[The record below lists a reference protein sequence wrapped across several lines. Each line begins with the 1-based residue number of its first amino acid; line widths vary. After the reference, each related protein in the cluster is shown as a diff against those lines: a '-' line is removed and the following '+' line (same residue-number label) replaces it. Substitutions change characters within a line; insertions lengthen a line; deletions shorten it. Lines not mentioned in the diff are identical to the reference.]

1 MDHQSSRQDENPG
14 DQHGQVD
21 SRSTGPDKGSKY
33 YSGMSAHRSTRLD
46 HCSREHYGPKD
57 HLDNSKLNSKFS
69 SHRCLNREI
78 SIESQASDQNCDN
91 RQGLLTR
98 KKQTFELK
106 FFQFLISTDFDQP
119 FLHHFQIFVHR
130 CIQSRISKCQCV
142 QSSRVLQ
149 NLLFE
154 VGSCSVVQDI
164 LQFYADVEIT
174 FFQSKNFRVT
184 SGFVLSFNV
193 LIFCNQIHASTTG
206 FARKLRLMLRCSNEK
221 HPWKSYTAAWQ
232 LP

>member
-1 MDHQSSRQDENPG
+1 MHSNEGLRDQSSSVDHWSKGRLNNKNLRGHSSNTAHQSRGLDIGLRAYWGQMDHQSSRQDENPG

-174 FFQSKNFRVT
+174 FFSK
-184 SGFVLSFNV
+184 
-193 LIFCNQIHASTTG
+193 
-206 FARKLRLMLRCSNEK
+206 
-221 HPWKSYTAAWQ
+221 
-232 LP
+232 